1 MVFSLI
7 SRSMTFPAISMA
19 MPPISPLT
27 SLTAFFFSWA
37 ISFLPCF
44 QGSRLFGSLFY
55 DFLALQRCCLSGA
68 FENLV
73 GLFLGLLHILLIFL
87 FDGVGF
93 FFAASAS
100 VISASAAARRFSSIS
115 LIGLKRNRLIRY
127 IWMKRLQICAIKVQ
141 GTIPTS
147 S

>member
-1 MVFSLI
+1 
-7 SRSMTFPAISMA
+7 MTFPAISMA

-37 ISFLPCF
+37 ISF
-44 QGSRLFGSLFY
+44 SALFFRAAACSEASFTIFSLCSVAV
-55 DFLALQRCCLSGA
+55 FLALSRISLA
-68 FENLV
+68 FALASC
-73 GLFLGLLHILLIFL
+73 IFCSYSSL
-87 FDGVGF
+87 MALAS

-127 IWMKRLQICAIKVQ
+127 IWIKRLQICAIKVQ